1 MFKFDVALCR
11 TRDNVA
17 HKVRRYKSAVASGF
31 MPDVPEFACLC
42 RNGRQVPAGEG
53 RALVRIHVVRHLSVC
68 AYLHP
73 RRRQESHRQTRPD
86 ATAFL
91 RSVGVYLRR

>member
-31 MPDVPEFACLC
+31 MPDVPEFVCLC

-53 RALVRIHVVRHLSVC
+53 RALVRTHVVRHLSVC
-68 AYLHP
+68 AYLSHP
-73 RRRQESHRQTRPD
+73 RRRQEYAQADKTRRYSLP
-86 ATAFL
+86 
-91 RSVGVYLRR
+91 S